1 MSPDP
6 GDLIGNKYEV
16 VRLRGRGGNGA
27 VYEAQNVLTGKRVA
41 IKWLRASQAT
51 YEGARERM
59 LREAQSAARV
69 RHRHVVDIYDVGFD
83 DGVVYL
89 VMELLEGETL
99 AELLSSRSIEI
110 HRLIAL
116 LIPALRGV
124 AAAHRNG
131 VIHRDLKPENLFLAS
146 DPEHPEP
153 RCVVLDFG
161 VAKLSGSV
169 GLTTPGYAVGTP
181 IFMPVEQLVGGKA
194 VDARSDVHAIGVIL
208 YVALTGRSPYEGE
221 TLRDMA
227 MQMLT
232 VEPVPVQRLRPE
244 LPLELCLTIQR
255 SMSKEPSERPA
266 SIEALIADLAPYA
279 SADGEAWGPAR
290 DLRTRIV
297 PGDLGTPVSRELD
310 DPPLLTPERVLSAPT
325 TEAAV
330 SAPPR
335 GGLDRRWWLAVAAA
349 AIGVAALVWPREDRT
364 PRAAVPTIV
373 DAGSTM
379 AAAPVSAPP
388 ASAPPELPPPEHQ
401 APGAPPANAPR
412 PPPRRAK
419 LRKERAPERA
429 EEPKPKNVRELS
441 VDEFAIE
448 E

>member
-1 MSPDP
+1 MSPAP
-6 GDLIGNKYEV
+6 GDLIGDKYEV
-16 VRLRGRGGNGA
+16 VRLRGQGGNGA

-41 IKWLRASQAT
+41 IKWLRASQAS

-69 RHRHVVDIYDVGFD
+69 RHRNVVDIYDVGFD

-99 AELLSSRSIEI
+99 ADLLSSREI
-110 HRLIAL
+110 PIASLITL
-116 LIPALRGV
+116 VIPALRGV

-131 VIHRDLKPENLFLAS
+131 VIHRDLKPENLFLCS

-181 IFMPVEQLVGGKA
+181 IFMPVEQLVGGKS
-194 VDARSDVHAIGVIL
+194 VDARSDVHAVGVIL

-232 VEPVPVQRLRPE
+232 VEPVPVHRLRPE

-255 SMSKEPSERPA
+255 SMAKEPSERPA
-266 SIEALIADLAPYA
+266 SIESLIADLAPYA
-279 SADGEAWGPAR
+279 SADGEAWGRAR

-297 PGDLGTPVSRELD
+297 PGDLGTPVSREVD
-310 DPPLLTPERVLSAPT
+310 QPVTSEKVLSAPT
-325 TEAAV
+325 SEAAV

-335 GGLDRRWWLAVAAA
+335 AGIDRRWWLAAAAA
-349 AIGVAALVWPREDRT
+349 AIGVTVMAWPREEAT
-364 PRAAVPTIV
+364 PRAPVAAPTIV
-373 DAGSTM
+373 DAGSTDVG
-379 AAAPVSAPP
+379 AA
-388 ASAPPELPPPEHQ
+388 APPELQ
-401 APGAPPANAPR
+401 APSAPPVNPPR
-412 PPPRRAK
+412 PNVEPRKPKA
-419 LRKERAPERA
+419 RKQRAPERV
-429 EEPKPKNVRELS
+429 EEPKPAKNVRELS